1 MFLTTLFE
9 SDRMRIKILGAMAGT
24 VLSLALLAG
33 CSDEP
38 TEKKNTDVATLQTAS
53 PTSAAPPS
61 AEPRER
67 PVVRPDEG
75 KEEFERYVEVWAKCL
90 RDEGA
95 TKDSGLK
102 PRIRDD
108 AKGKAAMKK
117 CDHLYPEN
125 WMEREAR
132 TNPDYV
138 DRLRDTAKCLKGK
151 GHKVTVGGDP
161 VALMYGDN
169 TSANEAYDD
178 EQECQRVAFKE
189 SVERYNSEKN

>member
-1 MFLTTLFE
+1 
-9 SDRMRIKILGAMAGT
+9 MRIKILGAMAGT